1 VCVFYYIFV
10 MKKVL
15 SIYGCH
21 DASVTFVDRGGRL
34 RIYEYERHAKVRNA
48 MYSERHDV
56 QWKEG
61 TNDSVRGSFIE
72 RVKADMGGSVDLVLH
87 SMLTEGD
94 MQLMRGILGKDV
106 QFKFMDGHHE
116 YHMVS
121 GYSMSGYDRAC
132 VVSVDGGGPGRN
144 GIEYSKFYIVESGE
158 VVYEDV
164 YDIDFGGPY
173 GWLGSL
179 IDDIVHGDRHRVVNL
194 VYSGKLMGMSGY
206 GRVREE
212 WVEGLMRYY
221 CNTYGI
227 VGVSS
232 IVERLMFLCKDLG
245 IKFGYKVLVGHD
257 AYDLVATSQYVFEQ
271 LFFDMYW
278 DNIVKSDMD
287 VVLVGGCAMNIL
299 LAQKLRERLEGIGR
313 RLYIP
318 CIPNDANLSL
328 GQYISYSK
336 YKIDGDIVYNGI
348 GIDDLDML
356 TEYVDKYGAVK
367 VNIGELVDIIGSGG
381 IVGIIQGDSEL
392 GPRALGNRS
401 IVCNSCDSKVKDKLN
416 FGIKFREWYRPFAPV
431 CRQVDMHKYFDKVGN
446 SEYMSYS
453 PYVKNEYRDIL
464 KAVTHI
470 DGSARLQT
478 VTDSSHRLFYDI
490 LNYMDSVGMVP
501 VILNTS
507 FNIKGKPILNSIYD
521 ALMVMNETQLD
532 YVYCEGF
539 LFKKMK

>member
-1 VCVFYYIFV
+1 VYLFYYIFV

-48 MYSERHDV
+48 MYSEQHDV
-56 QWKEG
+56 HWKEG
-61 TNDSVRGSFIE
+61 TNDDIRRSFIE
-72 RVKADMGGSVDLVLH
+72 RVKRDMGGRVDVVLY
-87 SMLTEGD
+87 SMLTDKDIE
-94 MQLMRGILGKDV
+94 LIRGVLGV
-106 QFKFMDGHHE
+106 GVVFKFMDGHHE

-132 VVSVDGGGPGRN
+132 VISVDGGGPGRN
-144 GIEYSKFYIVESGE
+144 GIEYSKFYIVEGGD

-164 YDIDFGGPY
+164 YGIDFGGPY

-179 IDDIVHGDRHRVVNL
+179 VEGIEHGNRHRVINL

-212 WVEGLMRYY
+212 WVDGLMRYY

-227 VGVSS
+227 SGVSS

-245 IKFGYKVLVGHD
+245 IKFGYKVVVGQD

-318 CIPNDANLSL
+318 CIPNDANLSF

-348 GIDDLDML
+348 GIDDLDKL
-356 TEYVDKYGAVK
+356 DEYVRLYKGVRVGVK
-367 VNIGELVDIIGSGG
+367 ELVDIICGGG
-381 IVGIIQGDSEL
+381 IIGIIQGDSEL
-392 GPRALGNRS
+392 GARALGNRS
-401 IVCNSCDSKVKDKLN
+401 IICNSGDIGVKQVLN
-416 FGIKFREWYRPFAPV
+416 SGIKFREWFRPFAPV
-431 CRQVDMHKYFDKVGN
+431 CREVDMCKYFDKVGK

-453 PYVKNEYRDIL
+453 PNVKNEYRDIL

-478 VTDSSHRLFYDI
+478 VGESAHKLFYDI
-490 LNYMDSVGMVP
+490 LTYMDSINMVP

-507 FNIKGKPILNSIYD
+507 FNIRGKPMLNSIHD
-521 ALMVMNETQLD
+521 ALLVMKDTELD
-532 YVYCEGF
+532 YVYCEGY
-539 LFKKMK
+539 LFKK